1 MVARPAPGRSE
12 LVARVDPSLCVSCGI
27 CSGSCAPMGVGPPG
41 RTGRDQ
47 IARVQAFL
55 AGPELRAGIVV
66 VGCVHGAGGVGARA
80 ATAEGA
86 TVYPVDCT
94 GNLHTSVIELLL
106 RGGYGGVLVL
116 ACPPRDCWNREGP
129 RWLTERVY
137 HDREAELQAR
147 VDRARVRIVHAGA
160 GERGRALTALR
171 AFAVDVAAL
180 EAPATGSG
188 VEADTVCEREEGAVR
203 A

>member
-1 MVARPAPGRSE
+1 
-12 LVARVDPSLCVSCGI
+12 
-27 CSGSCAPMGVGPPG
+27 MGVGPPG
-41 RTGRDQ
+41 RTGREQ

-55 AGPELRAGIVV
+55 AESGRRAGQIIV
-66 VGCVHGAGGVGARA
+66 VGCAHGAGASARA
-80 ATAEGA
+80 LAAEGA
-86 TVYPVDCT
+86 AVYPVDCT

-147 VDRARVRIVHAGA
+147 VDRARVRIAHAGA
-160 GERGRALTALR
+160 GERSRALAALR
-171 AFAVDVAAL
+171 AFASDIATL
-180 EAPATGSG
+180 DAPAADHGM
-188 VEADTVCEREEGAVR
+188 ELDTVCEREEEAVR
-203 A
+203 R